1 MLLPFPVR
9 RSGHSCWRGRAGGK
23 LGQHL
28 RSRYGNCF
36 SFWPRESAQ
45 GRCWARAP
53 PRQWAFPH
61 SWHRGL
67 REGKTLTKSH
77 PRGLKQSQMTE
88 LIFLLLGP
96 APGIGKSSL
105 GKGSRTQTAG
115 PQAAAAKW
123 PGPSHCCGFC
133 LAVETQARCPFL
145 SPLSLDF
152 KNGTV

>member
-53 PRQWAFPH
+53 PRRWAFPH

-115 PQAAAAKW
+115 PRLRLPSGQAPPTAADSVWLWKRKHGV
-123 PGPSHCCGFC
+123 PFC
-133 LAVETQARCPFL
+133 HL
-145 SPLSLDF
+145 
-152 KNGTV
+152 